1 MPPGKMFSLI
11 HQANSLHMG
20 DNTQGWPHLHKDILT
35 RKVSWAALVL
45 TGQCPLITWIL
56 PAIAP
61 ALIMG
66 FPRIMVDHLGPP
78 IRAGM
83 DPTV

>member
-1 MPPGKMFSLI
+1 MPLGKMFSLI
-11 HQANSLHMG
+11 PVDNTRRTG
-20 DNTQGWPHLHKDILT
+20 DNTLEWPPLPKDILT

-78 IRAGM
+78 IRVGM